1 MYDNEK
7 LLIVL
12 LKGIR
17 PRPQYLDCDE
27 TKKPVKRSD
36 YLKTVEGQVSL
47 RRKRKLNKLH
57 FMIDG
62 QEPRSKNAISKA
74 EKIAFQGSILAKMTA
89 RKRRHFKAPVA
100 IEFDFFPTENDPPA
114 LHSIPKNYLDLL
126 ERPIMGLARNRK
138 RLLFE
143 NDRQVSYLAA
153 KYHIGSE
160 ETRPGIWLKAAPYR
174 DFVADIE
181 LLDKIQHNDLES
193 VSDSL
198 LYERSS
204 LYWDKLVED
213 DDAMRNDDAVDELR
227 DHENNKQFWVSR
239 FGKDVYEAWREMYM
253 RDVQNHILKT
263 LSLTPSM
270 LILLLSPLFS
280 AMHRELDSIYE
291 IMRGNLISEPFAIN
305 LKHSNLQQGES
316 SVYKAFVKK
325 TMASFRKK
333 NSRLFPLIAQVGITI
348 LFQPPAFGSID
359 LDNLARRIVPFVNEE
374 LKPPSNRLINVDIN
388 RCRDPKLRQWF
399 EEKRRVL
406 KRMPKHSITHYQILQ
421 LPRLTNDSEHGFVR
435 LLLEPGEHV
444 ETLWSK
450 VQTLADKWQEHV
462 DWP

>member
-1 MYDNEK
+1 
-7 LLIVL
+7 
-12 LKGIR
+12 
-17 PRPQYLDCDE
+17 
-27 TKKPVKRSD
+27 VKRGD

-47 RRKRKLNKLH
+47 RRKRQLNRLL

-74 EKIAFQGSILAKMTA
+74 EKVAFQDAILAKMTA
-89 RKRRHFKAPVA
+89 QKRRHFKAPIA

-126 ERPIMGLARNRK
+126 EGPVTVVARNRK

-153 KYHIGSE
+153 KYHIPLDEAQPS
-160 ETRPGIWLKAAPYR
+160 IWLKAAPYR
-174 DFVADIE
+174 DFIADIA
-181 LLDKIQHNDLES
+181 LLNKIQHNELES
-193 VSDSL
+193 VSGRL
-198 LYERSS
+198 LYEKSS
-204 LYWDKLVED
+204 LSWDKLVED
-213 DDAMRNDDAVDELR
+213 DDTIHNNDAVDQLR

-239 FGKDVYEAWREMYM
+239 FGEDVYEAWREMYL

-280 AMHRELDSIYE
+280 DVPPEFDSIYE

-305 LKHSNLQQGES
+305 LKHSNLKQGES

-333 NSRLFPLIAQVGITI
+333 NSRLFPLIAPVGITI

-374 LKPPSNRLINVDIN
+374 LKPPSDRLMNVDIS

-399 EEKRRVL
+399 EEKRKVL
-406 KRMPKHSITHYQILQ
+406 KRMPKHSITHYQIFQ
-421 LPRLTNDSEHGFVR
+421 LPRLTNDSENGFVR
-435 LLLEPGEHV
+435 LLLELGEHA
-444 ETLWSK
+444 ETLWSRIE
-450 VQTLADKWQEHV
+450 TLADKWQEHV
-462 DWP
+462 NWP